1 MALMEKA
8 KQLLLQTNLRI
19 SEIGQR
25 VGYPNTSYFCQ
36 QFKKFFGVTANSMR
50 ENRE

>member
-1 MALMEKA
+1 MEKA

-19 SEIGQR
+19 ADIGKS

-36 QFKKFFGVTANSMR
+36 QFKRFFGVTANSMR
-50 ENRE
+50 ENGE